1 MLVRDRGIGIG
12 AGHIDIP
19 GDWGVGED
27 SPQRARPA
35 EPQPKC
41 GTAILAVTDSRAG
54 SPCHENRRGLR
65 RNWLIAVE
73 SPRRKTWLMLCLRGL
88 CGLGGDPVWF
98 RLCRGKSRRA
108 GERACA
114 TFLVPRP
121 SRPCWGTGGT
131 PLPQRARCPPTST
144 RGAPQLPTEPTVR
157 VHAYPGGRAKP
168 RPARFFILVNVDI
181 TVWSRGQLAARRG

>member
-98 RLCRGKSRRA
+98 RLCRAALRFLCHGRPGHAGARA
-108 GERACA
+108 G
-114 TFLVPRP
+114 
-121 SRPCWGTGGT
+121 RPCPSGQDA
-131 PLPQRARCPPTST
+131 PSTST